1 MKGISQLVVHVFEL
15 AEAGGSSLRANVRNE
30 VHRACVA
37 ATDLVYSGA
46 FLIVAIPLCIAG
58 VLLVGAGFMWWLE
71 TQVSRPLAALLTGV
85 ALLIASAA
93 FVMIARKIAR
103 RQRA

>member
-1 MKGISQLVVHVFEL
+1 MKAISQLVVHVFEL
-15 AEAGGSSLRANVRNE
+15 VEAGGGALRANVRNE
-30 VHRACVA
+30 MYRASLAV
-37 ATDLVYSGA
+37 TDLVYSGA

-71 TQVSRPLAALLTGV
+71 TQVSKPLAALLTGFV
-85 ALLIASAA
+85 LLIASAV